1 MVKKVWRKLDANRT
15 FSDSLTQFV
24 SVPMV
29 EVVVFIFSGFPYVG
43 RVSVD
48 VCQRFSLIKFD
59 ALVLVESLYAAN
71 AMSKQH

>member
-1 MVKKVWRKLDANRT
+1 
-15 FSDSLTQFV
+15 
-24 SVPMV
+24 MV